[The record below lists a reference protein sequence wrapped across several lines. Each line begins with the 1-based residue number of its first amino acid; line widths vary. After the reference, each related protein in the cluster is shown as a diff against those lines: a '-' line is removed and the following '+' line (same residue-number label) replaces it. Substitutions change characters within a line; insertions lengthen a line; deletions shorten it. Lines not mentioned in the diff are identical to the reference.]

1 MLRYIIK
8 EKKEFLLF
16 LVLMPLRALSSVAV
30 MTIIASI
37 IDFAMGGSLT
47 QLPKYIMYFGVYI
60 LVDFLINVFDAKIHF
75 TLIQKSTS
83 RLKQRLFQKMMW
95 QDKDVFHDKS
105 STYLSVIEND
115 VEVLREVLYT
125 IMDMMEDFMRMF
137 FATLIV
143 FYYSWQIGLFILL
156 TSFLQAFIP
165 IAFGK
170 KLEHCGEEYTIGQE
184 RHIATLKDYLASYT
198 TTKLFHIEPQ
208 LARNYG
214 KTVHEVEAKWKEKEF
229 LSSFVNSFSYVF
241 NKIAYLG
248 IFLVGGYLL
257 MIGSIR
263 LSIIV
268 AITNVVSYIS
278 GPSLYLV
285 DDLAKIKAA
294 QTALF
299 RIEKILNQEMA
310 EEPTDEPPI
319 ALHTIQLVDVSF
331 AYEKKSILKAVSY
344 RFEHNQKYLIVG
356 ESGAGKTTFLNL
368 LSGLEKKYTG
378 KILYNNMERKRISG
392 KNIAKNICLIEQTP
406 FLFKDTI
413 LNNITLF
420 EPFDTEEVKQALAQ
434 VGLLEYVLHLE
445 DGLQTVL
452 FENGSNLS
460 GGEKQ
465 RLALARALLRKTPFI
480 LLDEYTSNLD
490 KHALE
495 QIEQCVFSL
504 QDVTVIVVSHRSEEK
519 DENYQHVIRIEN
531 GQMVSCK

>member
-1 MLRYIIK
+1 MLNFIIN
-8 EKKEFLLF
+8 EKKEFFLF

-37 IDFAMGGSLT
+37 IDFAMSRSLT
-47 QLPKYIMYFGVYI
+47 QLPKYFMYFGVYI

-75 TLIQKSTS
+75 TLIQKSIS
-83 RLKQRLFQKMMW
+83 SLKQRLFQKMMW

-115 VEVLREVLYT
+115 VEILREVLYT

-137 FATLIV
+137 FATLIM
-143 FYYSWQIGLFILL
+143 FYYSWQIGLFVLL

-170 KLEHCGEEYTIGQE
+170 KLERSGAEYTEGQE
-184 RHIATLKDYLASYT
+184 KHIATLKDYLSSHMTA
-198 TTKLFHIEPQ
+198 KIFHIETM
-208 LARNYG
+208 LTRNYG
-214 KTVHEVEAKWKEKEF
+214 KTVCEVETRWKEKEF
-229 LSSFVNSFSYVF
+229 LNSFVNSFSYVF

-294 QTALF
+294 QTALL
-299 RIEKILNQEMA
+299 RIEQILNQEITK
-310 EEPTDEPPI
+310 EPTDDPLI

-344 RFEHNQKYLIVG
+344 QFDRNQKYLIVG
-356 ESGAGKTTFLNL
+356 KNGAGKTTLLNL
-368 LSGLEKKYTG
+368 LSGLEEKYTG
-378 KILYNNMERKRISG
+378 KILYNNIDQLQISRE
-392 KNIAKNICLIEQTP
+392 NIAKNICLIEQTP
-406 FLFKDTI
+406 FLFNDTI
-413 LNNITLF
+413 FNNVTLF
-420 EPFDTEEVKQALAQ
+420 ETFRIEEVEQALAQ
-434 VGLLEYVLHLE
+434 VGLLDYVLGLK

-452 FENGSNLS
+452 FENGRNLS

-490 KHALE
+490 NRSLKE
-495 QIEQCVFSL
+495 IERCIFSL
-504 QDVTVIVVSHRSEEK
+504 KNVTVIVVSHRTEEK
-519 DENYQHVIRIEN
+519 DENYQHIIRIEDK
-531 GQMVSCK
+531 QILMQK